1 MSNMNENIKNK
12 DDDMEIK
19 KRKER
24 ERKKAYRSKLSSDL
38 KAEMNKKNRE
48 RYYRKKC
55 LKTYALTN
63 GISDDEVNM
72 RIKKGDLVYNIE
84 TNEWLMNH
92 KSRTINVE
100 MTIETYNK
108 YKIWMRNGCPTS
120 KVAIDESNIYEKN
133 TLFEDVKQKKLFLSN
148 DNDDHDENHTE
159 NNADDDVAN
168 QYSNLAIN
176 ASEDV
181 DVEMYPNTKDTSDI
195 LDNSDEKTLSED
207 TQDPKVLFCNDTNDF
222 EDKNVARG
230 GCGLAVDS
238 SDDDDDEICNVLK
251 PMKGNVIEDDIDSD
265 GNAPHEMFDNGND
278 MTTSSTND
286 KNEDTYRKDLEAD
299 LLFYQN
305 NKEDYVWDGRYGL
318 GRKYKGKRAILRR
331 KPKKVIK
338 SQSLDTKIGGNNNDI
353 SNLPKEKAHSERN
366 TNDNE
371 GSIVQKFIPV
381 IITKQVYKKLPR
393 SMWTS
398 YATIPMGEKVMVTEY
413 KELYE
418 PVIYVCDVNEIKIK
432 AKDDVMLCVSYN
444 SNEAGKKRASFEL
457 PMKDATWLKGLGR
470 QKQSGGLIY
479 STRKRKPTYR
489 YSDEAHFTE
498 EYKKMIKDHEKTIV
512 TIKENNVEKKILLT
526 DICKQLYD
534 KINQQGENS
543 KPVIYEEGYLGKL
556 GGYLNENDVI
566 NTLARYCL
574 NDPECEK
581 YQIGTRKKLKLRQ
594 NTSTAND
601 IVFLLLREYVW
612 LFFPTEIITQSDDSV
627 MNSKTQGNWVCQMW
641 LGEMC
646 DPEYQCKTCMKGIIG
661 KNVEKKLTTH
671 MDYGLFA
678 CENINKG
685 EYIVQYQGRIL
696 KRKPRIIND
705 YIIEVHCVNK
715 TKQKTKIYVDTK
727 HSSSLAKY
735 CNHGCDNNA
744 QIAKVFKSENEIDEL
759 WIKAIKDIARND
771 EIFVHYGLDFLDK
784 LNNVG
789 GCKCTKCQN
798 HS

>member
-108 YKIWMRNGCPTS
+108 YQIWMRNGCPTS
-120 KVAIDESNIYEKN
+120 KVATDESNSCEKN

-230 GCGLAVDS
+230 GCGQPVNT

-318 GRKYKGKRAILRR
+318 GRKYKGKRAIIGR
-331 KPKKVIK
+331 KQTNEVKDKSTSAAIK
-338 SQSLDTKIGGNNNDI
+338 EN
-353 SNLPKEKAHSERN
+353 
-366 TNDNE
+366 
-371 GSIVQKFIPV
+371 IVKKFIPV
-381 IITKQVYKKLPR
+381 IITKQVYDSLPKT
-393 SMWTS
+393 MWKS
-398 YATIPMGEKVMVTEY
+398 YATIPIGEKVMMTEY
-413 KELYE
+413 KDLYE
-418 PVIYVCDVNEIKIK
+418 PVIYVCDVNEIKINS
-432 AKDDVMLCVSYN
+432 KDDVMLHVSYN
-444 SNEAGKKRASFEL
+444 NNEAGKKRASFEL

-470 QKQSGGLIY
+470 QTQSGGLLH

-489 YSDEAHFTE
+489 YSDEVHFTE

-526 DICKQLYD
+526 DICKELYD
-534 KINQQGENS
+534 KIHQQGVSN

-556 GGYLNENDVI
+556 GGYLNKNEVVK
-566 NTLARYCL
+566 TLARYCL

-581 YQIGTRKKLKLRQ
+581 YQIGTRKKLKLRK

-601 IVFLLLREYVW
+601 IVFLLLREYIW
-612 LFFPTEIITQSDDSV
+612 LFFPTKIITESDDSV
-627 MNSKTQGNWVCQMW
+627 MNSTTQGNWVCQMW

-646 DPEYQCKTCMKGIIG
+646 DPEYQCKTCMEGIKGKI
-661 KNVEKKLTTH
+661 VEQKLTTH

-678 CENINKG
+678 CENIIKG
-685 EYIVQYQGRIL
+685 EYIVQYEGRIL

-727 HSSSLAKY
+727 NSNSLAKY

-759 WIKAIKDIARND
+759 WIKAIKDIAKND
-771 EIFVHYGLDFLDK
+771 EIFVNYGVDFVEK

-789 GCKCTKCQN
+789 GCKCTKCI
-798 HS
+798 